1 MKNRNVSICGSIG
14 VGKSYILKKLR
25 DVFNDEEKL
34 ADYENLKQYHS
45 NFKILFE
52 VPDENIL
59 NRYYKFFN
67 RYYYHLFL
75 LLKSVIG
82 VYLVISYLL
91 FEYIEWFGVVCCLL
105 VWVFQEI
112 GLFTKPKNL
121 CFETQIYFL
130 TLRLKSMLSKK
141 MCSNT
146 LLFDDRSWEEDKLFA
161 LLQHKQKYFTG
172 YQMDIYNDL
181 FENFSKFMGPTD
193 VYIYIESSPKRSHEN
208 VIKRGSCNIS
218 LEYLKELHEVY
229 KDWVIKMQ
237 NIHKGRFIVINNEN
251 NNLNVER
258 ILTVLNKNFCEEVIN
273 EEDINEEAPYEYF
286 QDGDITENIKELNEA
301 REEIQYGDE
310 EEECEEEYF
319 TERDIKEMQEL

>member
-1 MKNRNVSICGSIG
+1 MKNKNVSICGSIG

-25 DVFNDEEKL
+25 DAFNDEEKL
-34 ADYENLKQYHS
+34 ADYENLKQYHA

-59 NRYYKFFN
+59 NKYYKFFN

-75 LLKSVIG
+75 VLESMIV
-82 VYLVISYLL
+82 VYLIIKKLL
-91 FEYIEWFGVVCCLL
+91 FGYIGWFGFECCLL
-105 VWVFQEI
+105 IWGCQEF

-141 MCSNT
+141 SCSNT

-161 LLQHKQKYFTG
+161 LLQHKQKYFTD

-181 FENFSKFMGPTD
+181 FENFSKFMSPTD
-193 VYIYIESSPKRSHEN
+193 VYIYIKSSPKRSHEN
-208 VIKRGSCNIS
+208 TIKRGSCNIS

-237 NIHKGRFIVINNEN
+237 NVHKERFIVINNEN

-258 ILTVLNKNFCEEVIN
+258 MLTLLNKSFYEETPN
-273 EEDINEEAPYEYF
+273 EYF
-286 QDGDITENIKELNEA
+286 QDGDISEKT
-301 REEIQYGDE
+301 
-310 EEECEEEYF
+310 
-319 TERDIKEMQEL
+319 